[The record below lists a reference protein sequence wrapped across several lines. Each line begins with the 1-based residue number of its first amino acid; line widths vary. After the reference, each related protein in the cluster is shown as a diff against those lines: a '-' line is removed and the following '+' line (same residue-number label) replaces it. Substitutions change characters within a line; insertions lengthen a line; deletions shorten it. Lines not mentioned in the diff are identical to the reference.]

1 MELCG
6 ERVKHKVFGTGII
19 IAFANNRVKVLF
31 DDSNEEKEF
40 LYPSVFGRFL
50 KIENKSILSE
60 IQKDKNIIA
69 EEEAEKRRIKEE
81 QEEQE
86 KLKQESNAKKSKK
99 SSKKEENKSNIA
111 FKCNYCDGGRSE
123 KNIGYSGVCS
133 EEIIEYNV
141 SKAKHIWCKDPE
153 SLCYQYRKG
162 DITKK
167 ELLDFCEENGF
178 VCYESQM
185 LKNWRAYAGVTQSGV
200 NKGKPMKLKNVR
212 INSLAMLTT
221 RLPKAKDKD
230 RFIFALFLVG
240 ENYEGDI
247 RNEGYVEADAKYRIQ
262 LSLEEAQ
269 KLKFWDY
276 YFNPNKPERI
286 VLGSG
291 LHRYLT
297 NIQSAQILKKLCE
310 IKRGTSDEVLASE
323 FLEYYC
329 EINKVDINNIPSPNG
344 ALQRDTLDKGDN

>member
-19 IAFANNRVKVLF
+19 IAFANNHVRVLF

-50 KIENKSILSE
+50 KIENKSILNE
-60 IQKDKNIIA
+60 IEKDKNIIA
-69 EEEAEKRRIKEE
+69 EEEAEKKRIR
-81 QEEQE
+81 EEQE
-86 KLKQESNAKKSKK
+86 KQELESNPKKSKK
-99 SSKKEENKSNIA
+99 NSKKDSPKSNIA
-111 FKCNYCDGGRSE
+111 FKCNYCDGGRNEE
-123 KNIGYSGVCS
+123 KIGYNGVCS

-153 SLCYQYRKG
+153 SLCYQYKKG

-200 NKGKPMKLKNVR
+200 NKGKPMKLKNVK

-221 RLPKAKDKD
+221 KLPNTKDKD

-240 ENYEGDI
+240 ENFQGDT
-247 RNEGYVEADAKYRIQ
+247 RNEGYVEADPKYRIQ
-262 LSLEEAQ
+262 LSLEEAR
-269 KLKFWDY
+269 KLKFWDF

-297 NIQSAQILKKLCE
+297 DIQSAQVLKKICE
-310 IKRGTSDEVLASE
+310 IKRGTLDEALANE
-323 FLEYYC
+323 FLEHYC
-329 EINKVDINNIPSPNG
+329 EINKLDINNIPTPNG
-344 ALQRDTLDKGDN
+344 ALQRIMEKTDANRG